1 MEIVLVIIAAAVIY
15 YLYTTFQNYLKNPL
29 NQNPQTANAKK
40 DDYEEY
46 TDPYV
51 EEDPM
56 AKLRASEYG
65 VLIALLGK
73 LSMVDGSASKLEY
86 ALVKKVIKYILE
98 EKLDLTQYELDE
110 LENSYLEI
118 YHSPGTLSIEDLSE
132 QYLTLTK
139 GEYRKRIKVVEL
151 LFAMGYADGILDAK
165 EKDMIIDIAAYFE
178 IENSDFNKIYDD
190 FEASY
195 KDTKKPSLQ
204 EALSFLGLSSNYT
217 KKELDDAY
225 DVKLDSINHN
235 ILNAKNFNKSYIE
248 NDGKN
253 VILLEESYKALD
265 IALKNQASQN
275 QTSQNQNAEEDKLA
289 TSDNIKLLEPAK

>member
-29 NQNPQTANAKK
+29 NQNPQNTNAKK

-56 AKLRASEYG
+56 TKLRASEYG

-73 LSMVDGSASKLEY
+73 LSQVDGRASKLED
-86 ALVKKVIKYILE
+86 ALAKKAIKYILE
-98 EKLDLTQYELDE
+98 DKLDLTQYELDE
-110 LENSYLEI
+110 LRNSYLEI
-118 YHSPGTLSIEDLSE
+118 YNTPGPSTVEDLSE

-165 EKDMIIDIAAYFE
+165 EKDMIIDIAAVFE
-178 IENSDFNKIYDD
+178 IENDDFNKMYDD

-195 KDTKKPSLQ
+195 KDTKKPSMQ
-204 EALSFLGLSSNYT
+204 EALEFLALDSNYT
-217 KKELDDAY
+217 QKDLDGAY
-225 DVKLDSINHN
+225 DTKLDSINHN
-235 ILNAKNFNKSYIE
+235 ILNAKNFNKSYME
-248 NDGKN
+248 NDGQS
-253 VILLEESYKALD
+253 IIMLEESYKLLD
-265 IALKNQASQN
+265 NTLKTSTKED
-275 QTSQNQNAEEDKLA
+275 QTDTESKKDPISN
-289 TSDNIKLLEPAK
+289 TSDNIKLLEPAN